1 MTAIEF
7 LEINGLNSIPYRQDV
22 LDVMK
27 EFAIYC
33 CEKQRE
39 ICADNAEFFREGAS
53 MKNDLWPAY
62 DHCKIDIEYAVNK
75 ESIINSPLP
84 EELQ

>member
-39 ICADNAEFFREGAS
+39 ICAEQGKIIIISDFEVYVD
-53 MKNDLWPAY
+53 KNT
-62 DHCKIDIEYAVNK
+62 
-75 ESIINSPLP
+75 IINSPLP
-84 EELQ
+84 EQLQ

>member
-39 ICADNAEFFREGAS
+39 ICAENAKIMAMNHSRISDE
-53 MKNDLWPAY
+53 Y
-62 DHCKIDIEYAVNK
+62 KIDMG
-75 ESIINSPLP
+75 SIINSPLP
-84 EELQ
+84 EELL

>member
-39 ICADNAEFFREGAS
+39 ICAENAE
-53 MKNDLWPAY
+53 LWY
-62 DHCKIDIEYAVNK
+62 DESDNCRVDK
-75 ESIINSPLP
+75 ELIINSPLP

>member
-39 ICADNAEFFREGAS
+39 ICAENAKIWYDESDNCRVD
-53 MKNDLWPAY
+53 KQL
-62 DHCKIDIEYAVNK
+62 IT
-75 ESIINSPLP
+75 NSPLQ

>member
-39 ICADNAEFFREGAS
+39 ICAENAETGFNEDGICGFVLGV
-53 MKNDLWPAY
+53 KND
-62 DHCKIDIEYAVNK
+62 
-75 ESIINSPLP
+75 SIINSPLP

>member
-27 EFAIYC
+27 EYAIYC

-39 ICADNAEFFREGAS
+39 ICAENSLLLENGSSKKKVIWE
-53 MKNDLWPAY
+53 AY
-62 DHCKIDIEYAVNK
+62 DHSKIDIEFEVSK
-75 ESIINSPLP
+75 DSIINSPLP

>member
-27 EFAIYC
+27 EYAIYC

-39 ICADNAEFFREGAS
+39 ICAENAE
-53 MKNDLWPAY
+53 KLWIANN
-62 DHCKIDIEYAVNK
+62 HCQIDQMCNT
-75 ESIINSPLP
+75 IIYSPLP

>member
-39 ICADNAEFFREGAS
+39 ICADGSER
-53 MKNDLWPAY
+53 LWIANNY
-62 DHCKIDIEYAVNK
+62 CQIDQMCNT
-75 ESIINSPLP
+75 IIYSPLP
-84 EELQ
+84 KELQ